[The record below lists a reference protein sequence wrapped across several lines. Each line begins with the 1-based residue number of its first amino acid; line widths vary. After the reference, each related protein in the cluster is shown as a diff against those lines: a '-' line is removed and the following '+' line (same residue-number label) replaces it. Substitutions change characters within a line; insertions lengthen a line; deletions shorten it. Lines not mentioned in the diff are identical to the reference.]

1 MANTQIQPVPKWK
14 TILVILMLLF
24 LFPVGVLLMFLWMRW
39 PLWVK
44 LVLSVGIMGLMLIL
58 IPILAAV
65 VVIAIN
71 PLELTRRGRDAARLS
86 DLANI
91 QDRMII
97 AQKQSTGQNWLCSD
111 QISPC
116 EGKTTDPGASQL
128 DGNGW
133 VKVNFTKLGIS
144 MPVYE
149 TENQPDGLFIDPVNS
164 DIYFY
169 RYCSDGKEWELD
181 AKLESSKFID
191 KAQIDDGDDG
201 VLYEVG
207 TDLKLCK

>member
-1 MANTQIQPVPKWK
+1 MATNQTQPVPKWK

-24 LFPVGVLLMFLWMRW
+24 LFPLGVLLMFLWMRW

-44 LVLSVGIMGLMLIL
+44 LVLSVGIVGLMLIL

-65 VVIAIN
+65 LVVAIN
-71 PLELTRRGRDAARLS
+71 PLELTRRARDAVRFS

-97 AQKQSTGQNWLCSD
+97 AQKQSTGQSWLCSD

-144 MPVYE
+144 MPVHD
-149 TENQPDGLFIDPVNS
+149 TKNQPAGLFIDPVNS
-164 DIYFY
+164 DTYLY
-169 RYCSDGKEWELD
+169 HYCSDGKEWE
-181 AKLESSKFID
+181 
-191 KAQIDDGDDG
+191 
-201 VLYEVG
+201 
-207 TDLKLCK
+207 